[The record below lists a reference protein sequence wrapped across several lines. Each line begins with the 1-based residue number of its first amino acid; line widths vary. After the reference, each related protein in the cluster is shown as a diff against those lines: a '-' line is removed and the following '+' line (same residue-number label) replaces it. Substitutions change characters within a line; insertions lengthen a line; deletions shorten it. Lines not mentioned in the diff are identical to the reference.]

1 MLFQGGLGQDRWPAH
16 FPPAATLHG
25 LCWRDRRLSHEPCV
39 TFLASVTPWPGTAGP
54 SAIRAKMPVSITVI
68 LGPPCCPPD
77 EASPG
82 GPCLLA
88 WRAAALLGVPRQ
100 LRGAPP
106 SHIDTPVP
114 SYSRGMPPA
123 YG

>member
-68 LGPPCCPPD
+68 LGPIV
-77 EASPG
+77 ASAG
-82 GPCLLA
+82 GHIA
-88 WRAAALLGVPRQ
+88 SHKVALDQRGVER
-100 LRGAPP
+100 
-106 SHIDTPVP
+106 
-114 SYSRGMPPA
+114 
-123 YG
+123 